1 MSFSELGG
9 NWLNQYEKA
18 FVEHI
23 ERLNL
28 DGPTFASLVKQAMEA
43 EYGGEIH
50 SLLSGFK
57 QQTFENPRKFAQE
70 MSKTFGESAM
80 RYFVTIIKF
89 AESGRFQPEEDLEQ
103 KKADEDFETLVRE
116 TEPGSDQGTAVS
128 DYLRDLKP

>member
-1 MSFSELGG
+1 M
-9 NWLNQYEKA
+9 
-18 FVEHI
+18 EHI
-23 ERLNL
+23 ARLNI
-28 DGPTFASLVKQAMEA
+28 DGPTFALLVKQAMEA

-57 QQTFENPRKFAQE
+57 QQTFENPKKFAVE
-70 MSKTFGESAM
+70 LSKTFGDSAM

-103 KKADEDFETLVRE
+103 QKADKDFETLVRE
-116 TEPGSDQGTAVS
+116 TEPDSDQGSAVA